1 MNLGKAPNRH
11 PLAKGHPPDWAS
23 GWGQDRYGVFVTLT
37 VGDATQR
44 MRWIPPGTFRMGS
57 PEDEPGRW
65 ADEGPRHTVTLTHGF
80 WLFDTPC
87 TQQLW
92 DTVMW
97 HNRSRFRSPDRPV
110 ETTSWDDA
118 QDFLERLN
126 GRIPGLSLTLPTEAQ
141 WEYACRAG
149 TEMALYSG
157 AIAIEGENNA
167 PALDAI
173 AWYGGNS
180 GGGGATWTMAM
191 TAPVG
196 RRSNIP
202 THGWGRIRWAAS
214 RPTPGGYTTR
224 WAMSGNGAR
233 TAGGTTRLT
242 RSPTR
247 AGRKLPVLGAFV
259 AVVPGST
266 THGSFAPRSAAG
278 ATRPAASARPGC
290 CA

>member
-1 MNLGKAPNRH
+1 M
-11 PLAKGHPPDWAS
+11 
-23 GWGQDRYGVFVTLT
+23 TLT

-180 GGGGATWTMAM
+180 GGGGGDLDDGYDSSRWPEKQHPHTRVGTH
-191 TAPVG
+191 PVG
-196 RRSNIP
+196 RKSPNP
-202 THGWGRIRWAAS
+202 WGLYDTLGNVWEWCADGWRD
-214 RPTPGGYTTR
+214 YTADAVTDPR
-224 WAMSGNGAR
+224 GPETSG
-233 TAGGTTRLT
+233 
-242 RSPTR
+242 
-247 AGRKLPVLGAFV
+247 AGRVRRG
-259 AVVPGST
+259 GSWIDD
-266 THGSFAPRSAAG
+266 ARLVRAAIRRRSD
-278 ATRPAASARPGC
+278 PASSIGFNGFRCASGPA
-290 CA
+290 